1 MFKAREAATAFRSG
15 AVSVLAPAASPPQP
29 LRRDARRRLRS
40 GTEHEPPPPPAS
52 PRRAHGVAAV
62 RWSAC
67 DSPSKYKCDM
77 CAVSEHLHAQVLEFC
92 CSRGAAEKEYR
103 ITKAGEPTNQ
113 EEESRPPRPAAGPS
127 VHPSDLGSEQR
138 IYQTAERRQ
147 IKGVVQAS
155 ETQRTISDDGKL
167 TSCQTHRSDCSK
179 TSLLYQGPFT
189 VARQQHR
196 KTFYS
201 GKALKLLSHEMTLEL
216 PVE

>member
-1 MFKAREAATAFRSG
+1 MFKAQEAATTFRSG
-15 AVSVLAPAASPPQP
+15 AVSVLAPAASPPRP

-40 GTEHEPPPPPAS
+40 GTEHEPPPPLPSGLMGSLPCAGVHVIHRLNISVTCALFQNTYMLRFWNFAAPAALRRKNTGLQRQEHQ
-52 PRRAHGVAAV
+52 PIRRRRA
-62 RWSAC
+62 
-67 DSPSKYKCDM
+67 D
-77 CAVSEHLHAQVLEFC
+77 
-92 CSRGAAEKEYR
+92 
-103 ITKAGEPTNQ
+103 
-113 EEESRPPRPAAGPS
+113 PPPHPAAGPS
-127 VHPSDLGSEQR
+127 AHPSDLRSEQR

-201 GKALKLLSHEMTLEL
+201 GKALTFT
-216 PVE
+216 